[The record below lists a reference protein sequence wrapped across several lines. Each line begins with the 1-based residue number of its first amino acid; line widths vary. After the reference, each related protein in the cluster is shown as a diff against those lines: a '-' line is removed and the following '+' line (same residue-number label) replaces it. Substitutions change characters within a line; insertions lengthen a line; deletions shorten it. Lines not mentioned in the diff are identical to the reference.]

1 MEPNPPLQAN
11 DHQSS
16 AALHQLQQQQPE
28 EAHVEETATSATA
41 VVNHIVVEDCS
52 TSTTSKIDDNSS
64 STDLLPQAKKQR
76 IIAMI
81 ENDSSPPDNNSSNN
95 IAEAADLV
103 AVDAAAAAPSSSS
116 SVNQQQNDFAEP
128 KFDHNLTSGDIDEKV
143 EYELKEEKGPI
154 MGADLVPVDFDTSL
168 VYDQSRIEAMIE
180 LHTFIGSAYLSSS
193 KDKSSDSSVK
203 DPNTITN
210 VEYQGDNIFGCFDNS
225 GNHIIRSG
233 GVHQRR
239 LFGPVYT
246 VRKYKPLTDVEMVY
260 AVIIWMDAAVKDKV
274 EVEITSYE
282 DYFQLLDLT

>member
-1 MEPNPPLQAN
+1 M
-11 DHQSS
+11 
-16 AALHQLQQQQPE
+16 HQLQQQPK
-28 EAHVEETATSATA
+28 EAHHVEETATSATV
-41 VVNHIVVEDCS
+41 VVNHHIVVEDCS
-52 TSTTSKIDDNSS
+52 ASTTSRVQIDDKSS
-64 STDLLPQAKKQR
+64 STDLLPEAKKQR
-76 IIAMI
+76 RAMI
-81 ENDSSPPDNNSSNN
+81 ENDSSPLDYNSSNN
-95 IAEAADLV
+95 IAEGSNNIAEASDLV
-103 AVDAAAAAPSSSS
+103 AVDAATAAAPSSSS

-128 KFDHNLTSGDIDEKV
+128 KCDHNLTSGDIDDEKV
-143 EYELKEEKGPI
+143 EHELKEDKGPI

-168 VYDQSRIEAMIE
+168 VYNQSRIEAMIE

-193 KDKSSDSSVK
+193 KDNSSDSSVK
-203 DPNTITN
+203 DTNTITN

-233 GVHQRR
+233 GDHQRR

-282 DYFQLLDLT
+282 DYFQLLDLM

>member
-1 MEPNPPLQAN
+1 M
-11 DHQSS
+11 
-16 AALHQLQQQQPE
+16 HQLQQQPK
-28 EAHVEETATSATA
+28 EAHHVEETATSATV
-41 VVNHIVVEDCS
+41 VVNHHIVVEDCS
-52 TSTTSKIDDNSS
+52 ASTTSRVQIDDKSS
-64 STDLLPQAKKQR
+64 STDLLPEAKKQR
-76 IIAMI
+76 RAMI
-81 ENDSSPPDNNSSNN
+81 ENDSSPLDYNSSNN
-95 IAEAADLV
+95 IAEASDLV
-103 AVDAAAAAPSSSS
+103 AVDAASAAAPSSSS

-128 KFDHNLTSGDIDEKV
+128 KCDHNLTSGDIDDEKV
-143 EYELKEEKGPI
+143 EHELKEDKGPI

-168 VYDQSRIEAMIE
+168 VYNQSRIEAMIE

-193 KDKSSDSSVK
+193 KDNSSDSSVK
-203 DPNTITN
+203 DTNTITN

-233 GVHQRR
+233 GDHQRR

-282 DYFQLLDLT
+282 DYFQLLDLM